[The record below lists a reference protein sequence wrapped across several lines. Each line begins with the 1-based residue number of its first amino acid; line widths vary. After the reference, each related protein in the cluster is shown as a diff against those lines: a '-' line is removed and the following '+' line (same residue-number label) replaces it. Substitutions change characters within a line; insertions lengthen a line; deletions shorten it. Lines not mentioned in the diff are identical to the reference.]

1 MNTQRIGAWLAAAL
15 ICAAPVATADS
26 PPGHL
31 PTHLVIAPGDDAWSG
46 RLRALQFHPTLGT
59 LDAPAPSDLWEAS
72 RLLDSNTAIPDTR
85 RLWTFTRDSAGAHVS
100 AALHWE
106 ALSPAQQAELNADDQ
121 LGAVRID
128 YLRGVRRHE
137 RDDAHLRSRAS
148 ILGAMRGAH
157 ALLLGPPGF
166 VLDAS
171 HAAFRKDHARRAW
184 MVYVGANDG
193 LLHGF
198 DALTG
203 VERFA
208 VMSDAVL
215 PTAARNAS
223 PNQPVPSPVCSR
235 PFVADAITGTQW
247 RSVLACGNGSMG
259 RGLFLVDVTDPES
272 ASTTPLLAYDD
283 TDDPTVGRIDGPIP
297 IVPLADG
304 TQSRWF
310 AISGNGKGDAQAES
324 RLLLLALDLPRKSA
338 WSKSTAHV
346 IAVPAAGSRGGLGAP
361 AIALNAQGLATH
373 AYVADTH
380 GQIWRFDLRG
390 TSPWPNALGTNEE
403 QRRTPFF
410 IAKSSKELMQGILS
424 PILLAASAGGSL
436 LVFAAADAN
445 GHATVYGVLDTS
457 ASPRGLGREH
467 LAGRSATVDADAVQI
482 SADGS
487 SGAAGWRIDLPAGQ
501 LPDDLSAADTHTL
514 LLTTSDADGR
524 KRAYLLDPRTGL
536 PTEKNGRTGHIIV
549 SSPLIT
555 TQTESPTQP
564 PGAPATQTTH
574 TSLWQAD
581 GNRIRQTETRPY
593 KRRLGRLSWREMT
606 ETGAR

>member
-1 MNTQRIGAWLAAAL
+1 MKTQRIGAWLAAAL
-15 ICAAPVATADS
+15 ICAAPLATADPS
-26 PPGHL
+26 AGQL
-31 PTHLVIAPGDDAWSG
+31 PTHLVIAQGDDAWSG

-59 LDAPAPSDLWEAS
+59 LDAPTPPDLWEAG
-72 RLLDSNTAIPDTR
+72 RLLDTAIPDTR
-85 RLWTFTRDSAGAHVS
+85 RLWTFTRDSAGAHIS
-100 AALHWE
+100 AALQWE

-128 YLRGVRRHE
+128 YLRGLRQHE
-137 RDDAHLRSRAS
+137 GDGAHLRPRTS

-171 HAAFRKDHARRAW
+171 HAAFRKDHAQRTW

-193 LLHGF
+193 QLHGF

-208 VMSDAVL
+208 VMSDAAL

-223 PNQPVPSPVCSR
+223 PKQPVPSPVCSR
-235 PFVADAITGTQW
+235 PFVADAFTGAQW

-259 RGLFLVDVTDPES
+259 RGLFLVDVTNPES
-272 ASTTPLLAYDD
+272 ASAPALLAYDD
-283 TDDPTVGRIDGPIP
+283 TDDPTVGQIDGPIP
-297 IVPLADG
+297 IVPLANG

-310 AISGNGKGDAQAES
+310 AISGNGKADAQAES
-324 RLLLLALDLPRKSA
+324 RLLLLALDQPHTSA
-338 WSKSTAHV
+338 WSKDTAHA
-346 IAVPAAGSRGGLGAP
+346 ITVPAAGSRGGLGAP
-361 AIALNAQGLATH
+361 AIALSTQGLATH
-373 AYVADTH
+373 AYAADTR
-380 GQIWRFDLRG
+380 GQIWRFNLSG
-390 TSPWPNALGTNEE
+390 TSPWPNALGTSEE

-410 IAKSSKELMQGILS
+410 TATSSEKLMQGILS
-424 PILLAASAGGSL
+424 PLLLAARAGGSL
-436 LVFAAADAN
+436 LVFTAVDADQ
-445 GHATVYGVLDTS
+445 HATVYGVLDTT

-467 LAGRSATVDADAVQI
+467 LAGRSATLDADAVHI

-501 LPDDLSAADTHTL
+501 LPEDLSAADTHTL

-524 KRAYLLDPRTGL
+524 KRAYLLDPHTGL
-536 PTEKNGRTGHIIV
+536 PTEKNGRTGQVIV
-549 SSPLIT
+549 GSPLIT
-555 TQTESPTQP
+555 TQTDSPTQP
-564 PGAPATQTTH
+564 TPSEPPTQTTH
-574 TSLWQAD
+574 TSLWQVD
-581 GNRIRQTETRPY
+581 GNRIRQMETRPY
-593 KRRLGRLSWREMT
+593 TRRLGRLNWREMT